1 MALAKGLWLIRDGHC
16 ETMSSEPNPQAPPPK
31 RKTVS
36 GKVSTQLV
44 DAGRAEGADVLQK
57 LGTGADGLTE
67 TVACERLVTA
77 GPNEVSSEKQHNWA
91 TRLYHAVR
99 NPLVILLTVLA
110 IISFS
115 TAKELSDYLG
125 AWLMVIMVVLGVA
138 LRFVQESKADSA
150 AAKLKAMIKVTATVV
165 RDGKPSEIPLQQ
177 IVPGDIVRLSAGDMI
192 PADVRV
198 LSAKDLFIIQATL
211 TGESL
216 PVEKFDHRETREN
229 VSPIE
234 YTNLCFLGTS
244 VESGTAQAVVVETGP
259 RTYLGGI
266 ASSMTTQQVET
277 SFDKGIKKFTYLML
291 IFMLVMVPAVFFIN
305 VFSRPPWEIGEDDI
319 AKAPALA
326 DKLAAKSDP
335 VSTYL
340 YQHFDSNA
348 QAALVAWKLAPTNET
363 GLSTILATNLNNAVS
378 ETNFF
383 DQSRFQNVALSSET
397 KSRLE
402 KRSAHD
408 FRLNRLLL
416 EDAYPTE
423 LKKAGKHDWTGA
435 FLFALAVAVGLT
447 PEMLPMIVSVCLSKG
462 ALAMARKKVIVKR
475 LNSIQNFGAMDVL
488 CTDKTGTLTRDHVIL
503 ELHCDVFKKESDD
516 VLLDAYLIS
525 HFQTGLKNVLDRAVL
540 SHAEA
545 KQQLCIDNYRKVDEI
560 PFDFSRKMMSVI
572 VETPQHEYQILTKGA
587 PEAVFAHCT
596 QFESEGEILPMEPI
610 LIGDLI
616 QEYNDLSADGFRVL
630 AVASRRLDKRAA
642 YSKADESELILKGY
656 IAFLD
661 PPKESAGQAIAA
673 LQSNGVTVKVLT
685 GDNDLVTRKVCKDV
699 GLDTGAVLL
708 GSAVENMTDEQLGK
722 AVETT
727 QVFARLSPTHKQ
739 RIVEALRHNGHVVGF
754 MGDGINDAP
763 ALRAAD
769 VGLSVDNAVDIAKES
784 ADMILL
790 EKNLMVLEEGV
801 MEGRKVFVNIL
812 KYIRMGASS
821 NFGNMFSVL
830 GASAF
835 LPYAPMLP
843 IQLLTNNLL
852 YDFSQVAIPTDNVNV
867 KLIAKP
873 QPWDMG
879 DITRFILF
887 IGPVS
892 SIFDYTTFFVM
903 LYLFNCW
910 RPSGAALFHTGW
922 FVESLMT
929 QTLIIHVIR
938 TRQIPFIQARASA
951 ALTLT
956 TIIIMIVGA
965 IIPYSPLAGM
975 LAMVP
980 LPGLFWP
987 ILFATLVAYV
997 ILTQL
1002 VKMWLI
1008 RMKWL

>member
-1 MALAKGLWLIRDGHC
+1 
-16 ETMSSEPNPQAPPPK
+16 
-31 RKTVS
+31 
-36 GKVSTQLV
+36 
-44 DAGRAEGADVLQK
+44 
-57 LGTGADGLTE
+57 
-67 TVACERLVTA
+67 
-77 GPNEVSSEKQHNWA
+77 
-91 TRLYHAVR
+91 
-99 NPLVILLTVLA
+99 
-110 IISFS
+110 
-115 TAKELSDYLG
+115 
-125 AWLMVIMVVLGVA
+125 
-138 LRFVQESKADSA
+138 
-150 AAKLKAMIKVTATVV
+150 
-165 RDGKPSEIPLQQ
+165 
-177 IVPGDIVRLSAGDMI
+177 VPGDVVKLSAGDMI
-192 PADVRV
+192 PADVRI

-216 PVEKFDHRETREN
+216 PVEKFDSRETREN
-229 VSPIE
+229 ISPLE
-234 YTNLCFLGTS
+234 SANLCFLGTS

-266 ASSMTTQQVET
+266 ASSMTTQLVET
-277 SFDKGIKKFTYLML
+277 NFDKGIKRFTYLML
-291 IFMLVMVPAVFFIN
+291 TFMAIMVPAVFFIN
-305 VFSRPPWEIGEDDI
+305 ALSKSPSIVADDDI
-319 AKAPALA
+319 INLPSLAAKLDAKADPVSAYVRDQMDPATGPALA
-326 DKLAAKSDP
+326 AYDVSRTNGDALAGIL
-335 VSTYL
+335 VS
-340 YQHFDSNA
+340 
-348 QAALVAWKLAPTNET
+348 
-363 GLSTILATNLNNAVS
+363 NLNIIVS
-378 ETNFF
+378 GPSIY
-383 DQSRFQNVALSSET
+383 DPKRFQNVPLEPET
-397 KSRLE
+397 ESRL
-402 KRSAHD
+402 KNPARHD

-416 EDAYPTE
+416 QDAYPAE
-423 LKKAGKHDWTGA
+423 LKKSGKHDWAGA

-462 ALAMARKKVIVKR
+462 ALAMAKKKVIVKR

-503 ELHCDVFKKESDD
+503 EIHCDVFKNESAA

-525 HFQTGLKNVLDRAVL
+525 YFQTGLKNVLDRAVL
-540 SHAEA
+540 SHPEA
-545 KQQLCIDNYRKVDEI
+545 QHEVCVDRYKKVDEI
-560 PFDFSRKMMSVI
+560 PFDFSRKMMSVV
-572 VETPQHEYQILTKGA
+572 VETPEHECQILTKGA

-596 QFESEGEILPMEPI
+596 HFESEGEILPMEPI
-610 LIGDLI
+610 LTGDLI

-630 AVASRRLDKRAA
+630 AVASRILDKRAA

-661 PPKESAGQAIAA
+661 PPKESAGKAIAA
-673 LQSNGVTVKVLT
+673 LQHNGVRVKVLT

-699 GLDTGAVLL
+699 GLDTGNVLL
-708 GSAVENMTDEQLGK
+708 GSKVESMSDEQLRQ
-722 AVETT
+722 AVEPT

-739 RIVEALRHNGHVVGF
+739 RIVQALRHNGHVVGF

-801 MEGRKVFVNIL
+801 LEGRKVFVNIL

-835 LPYAPMLP
+835 LPYQPMLP
-843 IQLLTNNLL
+843 IQILTNNLL

-867 KLIAKP
+867 DLIAKP

-879 DITRFILF
+879 EITRFILF

-903 LYLFNCW
+903 LYLFHCW
-910 RPSGAALFHTGW
+910 APSGAALFHTGW

-938 TRQIPFIQARASA
+938 TRQIPFIQARAST
-951 ALTLT
+951 ALTVT
-956 TIIIMIVGA
+956 TVIIMA
-965 IIPYSPLAGM
+965 ISAWLPYSPLAKM
-975 LAMVP
+975 LALVP

-987 ILFATLVAYV
+987 ILFATLIAYV
-997 ILTQL
+997 VLTQL

-1008 RMKWL
+1008 RRKWL